1 MWRNSIALVTIEPLN
16 VSVNCRVQPD
26 REARVNPEQ
35 AKTVAEA
42 MAALWQGEF
51 PATVRVLSAV
61 SDANR
66 DYRPHPKSRSA
77 WELATHIA
85 TADTWFIDC
94 IAKGTFV
101 FDPAAA
107 KQAEAQFR
115 QIADVAAYYER
126 ALPARLAQLPRLPG
140 EVLSETV
147 DFFGMMKMSRAQW
160 IGFAN
165 NHSVHHRGQ
174 LSAYLRALGSK
185 VPDIYGPS
193 ADAEPASAAS

>member
-1 MWRNSIALVTIEPLN
+1 
-16 VSVNCRVQPD
+16 
-26 REARVNPEQ
+26 
-35 AKTVAEA
+35 

-61 SDANR
+61 SDASR
-66 DYRPHPKSRSA
+66 DYRPHPKSRTA
-77 WELATHIA
+77 WEVATPIA
-85 TADTWFIDC
+85 TGDLWFIDC
-94 IAKGTFV
+94 IAQGKFA
-101 FDPAAA
+101 FDPDQA

-115 QIADVAAYYER
+115 QVPDIVAFYER
-126 ALPARLAQLPRLPG
+126 TLPAKLALLRDLPG
-140 EVLSETV
+140 EVLSETL

-174 LSAYLRALGSK
+174 LSAYLRAMGCR

-193 ADAEPASAAS
+193 GDAERAPAAT